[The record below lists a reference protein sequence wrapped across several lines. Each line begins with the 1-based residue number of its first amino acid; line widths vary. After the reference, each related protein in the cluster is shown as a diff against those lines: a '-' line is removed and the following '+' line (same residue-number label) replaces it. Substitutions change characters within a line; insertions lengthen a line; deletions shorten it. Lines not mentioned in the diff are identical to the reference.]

1 MDHVNSIIVGHLNIN
16 LIRNK
21 FILSDSIIKTF
32 DLLVIVESK
41 QNSTFPMHQF
51 RIHRNKIFRRDHN
64 QFGGGYI

>member
-16 LIRNK
+16 SIRNK
-21 FILSDSIIKTF
+21 FILAGSIIKTF
-32 DLLVIVESK
+32 DLLLIVESK

-64 QFGGGYI
+64 EFGSGCI